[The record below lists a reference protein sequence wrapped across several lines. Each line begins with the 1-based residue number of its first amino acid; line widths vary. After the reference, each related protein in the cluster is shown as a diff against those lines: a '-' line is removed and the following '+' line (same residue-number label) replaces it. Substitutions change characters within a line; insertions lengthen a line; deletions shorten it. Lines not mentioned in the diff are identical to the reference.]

1 MDISIVVPLLNEEES
16 IQELYDWIARVMRSN
31 HFSYE
36 IIFVDDGSDD
46 GSWDIISDLSRKH
59 SEVKALKF
67 QLNYGKS
74 QALNAAFKEVC
85 GDVVITMDADLQD
98 NPEEIPD
105 LFRMIQEEGY
115 DLVSGW
121 KKKRY
126 DSKIRKNLPSK
137 LFNAAARKT
146 SGLKLHDF
154 NCGLK
159 AYKME
164 VVKNVD
170 VYGEMHR
177 YIPVLAKN
185 AGFNKI
191 GEKVVQ
197 HQARKYGSTKFGID
211 RFINGYLDLITINF
225 LARFGKRPMHLF
237 GLLGTL
243 MFLLGFGASL
253 YIGVMKLLKLYWKE
267 PTILVTD
274 NPWFYIALSCMI
286 IGSQFFLAGFLG
298 ELILRSKEKPN
309 RYKIQETL
317 NLSLGEGSESRK

>member
-16 IQELYDWIARVMRSN
+16 IPELYDWIASVMRSN
-31 HFSYE
+31 RFSYE

-46 GSWDIISDLSRKH
+46 GSWELLSELSRKH
-59 SEVKALKF
+59 SEVKAMRF
-67 QLNYGKS
+67 HLNYGKS
-74 QALNAAFKEVC
+74 QALNAAFREAQ
-85 GDVVITMDADLQD
+85 GEVVITMDADLQD
-98 NPEEIPD
+98 NPEEIPE
-105 LFRMIQEEGY
+105 LFRMVKEEGY

-121 KKKRY
+121 KKKRF
-126 DSKIRKNLPSK
+126 DSKIRKNIPSK

-146 SGLKLHDF
+146 SGLQLHDF

-159 AYKME
+159 AYKLD

-197 HQARKYGSTKFGID
+197 HQARKYGSTKFGMD
-211 RFINGYLDLITINF
+211 RFIHGFLDLITINF
-225 LARFGKRPMHLF
+225 LSRFGKRPMHLF

-243 MFLLGFGASL
+243 MFVLGFGSAL
-253 YIGVMKLLKLYWKE
+253 YIGVTKLIKLYNGE
-267 PTILVTD
+267 PAILVTD

-286 IGSQFFLAGFLG
+286 IGAQFFLAGFLG
-298 ELILRSKEKPN
+298 ELVLRSKERPT
-309 RYKIQETL
+309 RYKISDRI
-317 NLSLGEGSESRK
+317 NL